1 MEFCDPALPGRE
13 DTKVLAS
20 RRAFQAGTRH
30 RRKVTSSPPICF
42 LVYNS
47 VHIVVLYAVFQ
58 YIHIYIYIP
67 CSFRLLKFQLMI
79 CYDICFWFLLIYTYF
94 ILSYLFYPSKAGTV
108 CRGNVAAKVPAVDH
122 PTKFQL
128 QCAQSISVIL
138 LDAESSCVLI
148 RLTLVLHVFHISNI
162 VKQWKSGNQKIT

>member
-1 MEFCDPALPGRE
+1 MCILWYCMPYSNIF
-13 DTKVLAS
+13 
-20 RRAFQAGTRH
+20 
-30 RRKVTSSPPICF
+30 I
-42 LVYNS
+42 Y
-47 VHIVVLYAVFQ
+47 
-58 YIHIYIYIP
+58 IYIYIP

-79 CYDICFWFLLIYTYF
+79 CYDICFLLFTY
-94 ILSYLFYPSKAGTV
+94 LYLFYLILSFDPSKAGTV

>member
-1 MEFCDPALPGRE
+1 MFQIPMEFCDPALPGRE
-13 DTKVLAS
+13 DIKVLAS

-30 RRKVTSSPPICF
+30 RRKVASSPPICF
-42 LVYNS
+42 IVYNS

-58 YIHIYIYIP
+58 YIHVYIYIYSRFFSATQI
-67 CSFRLLKFQLMI
+67 SNDDLLWYL
-79 CYDICFWFLLIYTYF
+79 CFAF
-94 ILSYLFYPSKAGTV
+94 YLFYLILSFDPSKAGTV

-148 RLTLVLHVFHISNI
+148 RLTLVLHVFH
-162 VKQWKSGNQKIT
+162 